1 VGSIPTARFYLLSMS
16 EYLLEFKD
24 IYYSYPMAK
33 TPTLRGLSFRVPR
46 CKKTAIIGQNGCGKS
61 TMFLIADGLCQPD
74 RGTVTLDNIPLTFDS
89 PMDRLRQRSSLN
101 RWRQRVGLV
110 FQDPEQQLVA
120 PTVAADISYGLC
132 NQGLADAEVAVKVT
146 KTLAD
151 FDLESLA
158 MSPLQHL
165 SLGQKKRVSI
175 AGVMA
180 LQPELLLLDE
190 PTAYLDPIQTRNLLV
205 ELDSIAKLGT
215 TLLIATH
222 DLDFVYQWAD
232 WILVMEQGRLIAE
245 GETLQVFEQLQSMSD
260 FDLGMPLLWQ
270 MWSQLPGKMPQDSA
284 PRSIEEFTIYLEKY
298 TSKR

>member
-1 VGSIPTARFYLLSMS
+1 MS
-16 EYLLEFKD
+16 EYLLEFRD

-33 TPTLRGLSFRVPR
+33 TPTLQGLSFRLP
-46 CKKTAIIGQNGCGKS
+46 KHQKTAVIGQNGCGKS

-74 RGTVTLDNIPLTFDS
+74 RGTITLDNLPLTFE
-89 PMDRLRQRSSLN
+89 RSSLN

-132 NQGLADAEVAVKVT
+132 NQGLPDSEVAAKVT

-151 FDLESLA
+151 FNLESLA

-190 PTAYLDPIQTRNLLV
+190 PTAYLDPIQTRNLLI

-232 WILVMEQGRLIAE
+232 WILVMEEGRVIAE
-245 GETLQVFEQLQSMSD
+245 GETIKVFEQLQFMPN
-260 FDLGMPLLWQ
+260 FKLGMPILWQ
-270 MWSQLPGKMPQDSA
+270 MWSRLAEKMPQQVPA
-284 PRSIEEFTIYLEKY
+284 PRSIEKFVIYLDKY
-298 TSKR
+298 MSGK

>member
-1 VGSIPTARFYLLSMS
+1 MS

-24 IYYSYPMAK
+24 IYYSYPMA
-33 TPTLRGLSFRVPR
+33 TAPTLQGLSLRLPKY
-46 CKKTAIIGQNGCGKS
+46 KKTALIGQNGCGKS
-61 TMFLIADGLCQPD
+61 TMFLIADGLVKPD
-74 RGTVTLDNIPLTFDS
+74 RGVVTLDNLPLSFD
-89 PMDRLRQRSSLN
+89 RAALK

-132 NQGLADAEVAVKVT
+132 NQGLSDLEVAAKVT
-146 KTLAD
+146 QTLRD
-151 FDLESLA
+151 FNLETLA

-180 LQPELLLLDE
+180 LKPDLLLLDE
-190 PTAYLDPIQTRNLLV
+190 PTAYLDPVQTRNLLL
-205 ELDSIAKLGT
+205 ELEAIAKLGT

-232 WILVMEQGRLIAE
+232 WVLVMEQGRLIAE
-245 GETLQVFEQLQSMSD
+245 GETITVFTQLQSMPD
-260 FDLGMPLLWQ
+260 FALGMPILWQ
-270 MWSQLPGKMPQDSA
+270 MWSRLADKMPSVTA
-284 PRSIEEFTIYLEKY
+284 PRSIDEFTTYLETY
-298 TSKR
+298 RSKK

>member
-1 VGSIPTARFYLLSMS
+1 MS
-16 EYLLEFKD
+16 EYLLEFQD
-24 IYYSYPMAK
+24 VYYSYPMA
-33 TPTLRGLSFRVPR
+33 TAPTLQGLSLQLP
-46 CKKTAIIGQNGCGKS
+46 KQQKTALIGQNGCGKS
-61 TMFLIADGLCQPD
+61 TLFLIADGLCQPD
-74 RGTVTLDNIPLTFDS
+74 RGVVTLDDLPLTFD
-89 PMDRLRQRSSLN
+89 RAALR

-132 NQGLADAEVAVKVT
+132 NQGLPDAEVAAKVT

-151 FDLESLA
+151 FNLQDLA

-190 PTAYLDPIQTRNLLV
+190 PTAYLDPVQTRNLLI
-205 ELDSIAKLGT
+205 ELESIAKLGT

-232 WILVMEQGRLIAE
+232 WVLVMEQGRLIAE
-245 GETLQVFEQLQSMSD
+245 GKTLDVFDRLQFMPD
-260 FDLGMPLLWQ
+260 FQLGMPALWQ
-270 MWSQLPGKMPQDSA
+270 MWSRLAAKMPHLPA
-284 PRSIEEFTIYLEKY
+284 PRSIAEFTQYLESY
-298 TSKR
+298 LPER

>member
-1 VGSIPTARFYLLSMS
+1 MS
-16 EYLLEFKD
+16 EYLLEFRD
-24 IYYSYPMAK
+24 IYYSYPMA
-33 TPTLRGLSFRVPR
+33 TAPTLTGLSFRLPKY
-46 CKKTAIIGQNGCGKS
+46 KKTAIIGQNGCGKS
-61 TMFLIADGLCQPD
+61 TLFLIADGLCQPD
-74 RGTVTLDNIPLTFDS
+74 RGTVLLDSVPLTFD
-89 PMDRLRQRSSLN
+89 RAALN

-132 NQGLADAEVAVKVT
+132 NQGLSDPEVALKVT

-151 FDLESLA
+151 FHLESLA

-190 PTAYLDPIQTRNLLV
+190 PTAYLDPIQSRNLLV
-205 ELDSIAKLGT
+205 ELDAIAKLGT

-232 WILVMEQGRLIAE
+232 WILVMAAGQLIAE
-245 GETLQVFEQLQSMSD
+245 GETLAVFDQLQSMPN
-260 FDLGMPLLWQ
+260 FQLGMPTLWQ
-270 MWSQLPGKMPQDSA
+270 MWSKIADRMPNVA
-284 PRSIEEFTIYLEKY
+284 TPRSIEEFNLYLEKY
-298 TSKR
+298 MAKNDR

>member
-1 VGSIPTARFYLLSMS
+1 MC

-24 IYYSYPMAK
+24 VYYSYPMAMS
-33 TPTLRGLSFRVPR
+33 PTLQGLSLRLPKY
-46 CKKTAIIGQNGCGKS
+46 KKTALIGQNGCGKS
-61 TMFLIADGLCQPD
+61 TMFLIADGLAKPD
-74 RGTVTLDNIPLTFDS
+74 RGVVTLDNLPLTFD
-89 PMDRLRQRSSLN
+89 RAALK

-132 NQGLADAEVAVKVT
+132 NQGLSEAEVTAKAT
-146 KTLAD
+146 QILSD
-151 FDLESLA
+151 FNLEALA

-180 LQPELLLLDE
+180 LQPDLLLLDE
-190 PTAYLDPIQTRNLLV
+190 PTAYLDPVQTRNLLM
-205 ELDSIAKLGT
+205 ELEAIAKLGT

-232 WILVMEQGRLIAE
+232 WVLVMEGGRLIAE
-245 GETLQVFEQLQSMSD
+245 GETIAVFTQLQSMPD
-260 FDLGMPLLWQ
+260 FALGMPILWQ
-270 MWSQLPGKMPQDSA
+270 MWSRLADKMPSVPA
-284 PRSIEEFTIYLEKY
+284 PRSIDEFTTYLEKDRF
-298 TSKR
+298 KN

>member
-1 VGSIPTARFYLLSMS
+1 V
-16 EYLLEFKD
+16 
-24 IYYSYPMAK
+24 
-33 TPTLRGLSFRVPR
+33 PTLQGLSLRLPKH
-46 CKKTAIIGQNGCGKS
+46 KKTALIGQNGCGKS
-61 TMFLIADGLCQPD
+61 TMFAIADGLCQPN
-74 RGTVTLDNIPLTFDS
+74 RGKVILDDTPLTFD
-89 PMDRLRQRSSLN
+89 RATLK

-120 PTVAADISYGLC
+120 PTVATDISYGLC
-132 NQGLADAEVAVKVT
+132 NQGLPESAVAAKVLQ
-146 KTLAD
+146 TLAD
-151 FDLESLA
+151 FDLEALA

-205 ELDSIAKLGT
+205 ELEAIATHGT

-232 WILVMEQGRLIAE
+232 WVLVMEQGKLIAE
-245 GETLQVFEQLQSMSD
+245 GETLAVFDQLQFMPN
-260 FDLGMPLLWQ
+260 FALGMPMLWQ
-270 MWSQLPGKMPQDSA
+270 IWSQLAPSSSGVTA
-284 PRSIEEFTIYLEKY
+284 PRSIEALTDYLIQY
-298 TSKR
+298 QRSP

>member
-1 VGSIPTARFYLLSMS
+1 MS
-16 EYLLEFKD
+16 EYLLEFQD
-24 IYYSYPMAK
+24 IYYSYPMAEA
-33 TPTLRGLSFRVPR
+33 PTLQGLSFRLPR
-46 CKKTAIIGQNGCGKS
+46 HKKTALIGQNGCGKS

-74 RGTVTLDNIPLTFDS
+74 RGIVTLDNIPLTFD
-89 PMDRLRQRSSLN
+89 RANLT

-132 NQGLADAEVAVKVT
+132 NQGLPESEVAAKVT
-146 KTLAD
+146 KILSD
-151 FDLESLA
+151 FNLESLA

-190 PTAYLDPIQTRNLLV
+190 PTAYLDPIQTRNLLT
-205 ELDSIAKLGT
+205 ELDSIANLGT

-222 DLDFVYQWAD
+222 DLEFVYQWAD
-232 WILVMEQGRLIAE
+232 WILVMENGKLIVE
-245 GETLQVFEQLQSMSD
+245 GETLEVFERLQFMPE
-260 FDLGMPLLWQ
+260 FELGMPTLWQ
-270 MWSQLPGKMPQDSA
+270 IWSQLVDNTSQFPA
-284 PRSIEEFTIYLEKY
+284 PRSIEQLTIYLKQY
-298 TSKR
+298 IHH

>member
-1 VGSIPTARFYLLSMS
+1 MS
-16 EYLLEFKD
+16 KYLLEFQD
-24 IYYSYPMAK
+24 VHYSYPMAES
-33 TPTLRGLSFRVPR
+33 PTIDGLSFRLPTG
-46 CKKTAIIGQNGCGKS
+46 KNTALIGQNGCGKS
-61 TMFLIADGLCQPD
+61 TLFLLADGLCQPS
-74 RGTVTLDNIPLTFDS
+74 RGVIQLDQTPLTFD
-89 PMDRLRQRSSLN
+89 RTALN

-120 PTVAADISYGLC
+120 PTVAADISYGLY
-132 NQGLADAEVAVKVT
+132 NQGLLEAEVASKVI

-151 FDLESLA
+151 FNLEDLA

-190 PTAYLDPIQTRNLLV
+190 PTAYLDPIQTRNLLT
-205 ELDSIAKLGT
+205 ELESIAKLGT

-232 WILVMEQGRLIAE
+232 WVLVMNEGRLLME
-245 GETLQVFEQLQSMSD
+245 GATLEVFDRLQNMPG
-260 FDLGMPLLWQ
+260 FELGMPLLWEMWQALSPQ
-270 MWSQLPGKMPQDSA
+270 MQQQQAA
-284 PRSIEEFTIYLEKY
+284 PRSMAEFRQFLKALPL
-298 TSKR
+298 SDKG

>member
-1 VGSIPTARFYLLSMS
+1 MS
-16 EYLLEFKD
+16 EYLLEFRD
-24 IYYSYPMAK
+24 VYYSYPMA
-33 TPTLRGLSFRVPR
+33 TVPTLQGLSFRLPKH
-46 CKKTAIIGQNGCGKS
+46 KKTALIGQNGCGKS
-61 TMFLIADGLCQPD
+61 TMFAIADGLCKPD
-74 RGTVTLDNIPLTFDS
+74 RGIVTLDDLPLTFD
-89 PMDRLRQRSSLN
+89 RATLK

-120 PTVAADISYGLC
+120 PTVATDISYGLC
-132 NQGLADAEVAVKVT
+132 NQGLPESVVAAKVLQ
-146 KTLAD
+146 TLAD
-151 FDLESLA
+151 FDLEALA

-205 ELDSIAKLGT
+205 ELETIATQGT

-232 WILVMEQGRLIAE
+232 WVLVMEHGKLIAE
-245 GETLQVFEQLQSMSD
+245 GETLVVFDQLQFMPD
-260 FDLGMPLLWQ
+260 FALGMPMLWQ
-270 MWSQLPGKMPQDSA
+270 IWSQLAPRISGIPA
-284 PRSIEEFTIYLEKY
+284 PRSIEALIDYLIQQQR
-298 TSKR
+298 SQ

>member
-1 VGSIPTARFYLLSMS
+1 MS

-24 IYYSYPMAK
+24 IYYSYPMAEV
-33 TPTLRGLSFRVPR
+33 PTLQGLSFRVPR
-46 CKKTAIIGQNGCGKS
+46 HQKTAIIGQNGCGKS

-74 RGTVTLDNIPLTFDS
+74 RGTVTLDDTPLTFD
-89 PMDRLRQRSSLN
+89 RSSLN
-101 RWRQRVGLV
+101 RWRRRVGLV

-132 NQGLADAEVAVKVT
+132 NQGLPDTEVAIKVT

-232 WILVMEQGRLIAE
+232 WVLVMEQGRLIAQ
-245 GETLQVFEQLQSMSD
+245 GETLQVFEQLQSMSS
-260 FDLGMPLLWQ
+260 FEIGMPLLWQ
-270 MWSQLPGKMPQDSA
+270 IWSQLPGKLAQDAA
-284 PRSIEEFTIYLEKY
+284 PRSIAEFTSYLEKY
-298 TSKR
+298 LSKG

>member
-1 VGSIPTARFYLLSMS
+1 
-16 EYLLEFKD
+16 
-24 IYYSYPMAK
+24 
-33 TPTLRGLSFRVPR
+33 
-46 CKKTAIIGQNGCGKS
+46 
-61 TMFLIADGLCQPD
+61 MFLIADGLCQPD
-74 RGTVTLDNIPLTFDS
+74 RGTVSLGNIPLTFD
-89 PMDRLRQRSSLN
+89 RASLN

-132 NQGLADAEVAVKVT
+132 NQGLPDAEVAKRVT

-151 FDLESLA
+151 FQLESLA

-190 PTAYLDPIQTRNLLV
+190 PTAYLDPIQTRNLLA

-232 WILVMEQGRLIAE
+232 WVLVMAQGQLIAE
-245 GETLQVFEQLQSMSD
+245 GETLQVFEQLQSMPD
-260 FDLGMPLLWQ
+260 FQLGMPVLWQ
-270 MWSQLPGKMPQDSA
+270 MWLQLADKVAGVSA
-284 PRSIEEFTIYLEKY
+284 PRSIAEFDSYLKKY
-298 TSKR
+298 MSRSSC

>member
-1 VGSIPTARFYLLSMS
+1 MS
-16 EYLLEFKD
+16 EYLLEFRD
-24 IYYSYPMAK
+24 VYYSYPMA
-33 TPTLRGLSFRVPR
+33 TAPTLQGLSLRLPKQR
-46 CKKTAIIGQNGCGKS
+46 KTALIGQNGCGKS
-61 TMFLIADGLCQPD
+61 TMFAIADGLSKPD
-74 RGTVTLDNIPLTFDS
+74 RGTVMLDDTPLTFE
-89 PMDRLRQRSSLN
+89 RAALK

-132 NQGLADAEVAVKVT
+132 NQGLPTAEVAAKVT

-151 FDLESLA
+151 FNLETLA

-190 PTAYLDPIQTRNLLV
+190 PTAYLDPIQTRNLLT
-205 ELDSIAKLGT
+205 ELDAIAQLGT

-232 WILVMEQGRLIAE
+232 WILVMDEGKLIAE
-245 GETLQVFEQLQSMSD
+245 GETLSVFEQLQFMPS
-260 FDLGMPLLWQ
+260 FELGMPILWQ
-270 MWSQLPGKMPQDSA
+270 IWSRLAPKMPQVPA
-284 PRSIEEFTIYLEKY
+284 PRSIAEFTLALERYRSGK
-298 TSKR
+298 

>member
-1 VGSIPTARFYLLSMS
+1 MS

-33 TPTLRGLSFRVPR
+33 APTLQGLSFRLPKQ
-46 CKKTAIIGQNGCGKS
+46 CKTALIGQNGCGKS
-61 TMFLIADGLCQPD
+61 TLFAIADGLCQPD
-74 RGTVTLDNIPLTFDS
+74 RGTVTLDNVPLTFD
-89 PMDRLRQRSSLN
+89 RATLQ

-120 PTVAADISYGLC
+120 PTVAADISYGLY
-132 NQGLADAEVAVKVT
+132 NQGLSEAEVAAKVT

-151 FDLESLA
+151 FNLEALA

-190 PTAYLDPIQTRNLLV
+190 PTAYLDSIQTRNLLI
-205 ELDSIAKLGT
+205 ELEAIAALGT

-222 DLDFVYQWAD
+222 DLNFVYQWAD
-232 WILVMEQGRLIAE
+232 WVLVMEEGRLIAE
-245 GETLQVFEQLQSMSD
+245 GETLAVFEKLQFMPE
-260 FDLGMPLLWQ
+260 FQLGMPILWQ
-270 MWSQLPGKMPQDSA
+270 MWSQLANKMPGVAA
-284 PRSIEEFTIYLEKY
+284 PRSIEDFAAYLAIHRSRK
-298 TSKR
+298 

>member
-1 VGSIPTARFYLLSMS
+1 MTND
-16 EYLLEFKD
+16 EYLLEFKN
-24 IYYSYPMAK
+24 IYYSYPMA
-33 TPTLRGLSFRVPR
+33 TAPTLKGLSFQLPKH
-46 CKKTAIIGQNGCGKS
+46 KKTAIIGQNGCGKS

-74 RGTVTLDNIPLTFDS
+74 RGTVTLDNIPLTFD
-89 PMDRLRQRSSLN
+89 RSSLN

-132 NQGLADAEVAVKVT
+132 NQGLPDAEVAAKVT

-151 FDLESLA
+151 FHLQNLA
-158 MSPLQHL
+158 ITPLQHL

-190 PTAYLDPIQTRNLLV
+190 PTAYLDPIQTRNLLT
-205 ELDSIAKLGT
+205 ELDAIAKLGT

-232 WILVMEQGRLIAE
+232 WVLVMEQGELIAQ
-245 GETLQVFEQLQSMSD
+245 GETLRVFEQIQSMPN
-260 FDLGMPLLWQ
+260 FELGMPILWQ
-270 MWSQLPGKMPQDSA
+270 MWSKIADKMPEVSA
-284 PRSIEEFTIYLEKY
+284 PRSIEEFNLYLDKCLF
-298 TSKR
+298 KK

>member
-1 VGSIPTARFYLLSMS
+1 MS

-33 TPTLRGLSFRVPR
+33 EPTLKGLNFRLPKH
-46 CKKTAIIGQNGCGKS
+46 KKTAIIGQNGCGKS

-74 RGTVTLDNIPLTFDS
+74 RGTVTLDNIPLTFD
-89 PMDRLRQRSSLN
+89 RASLN

-132 NQGLADAEVAVKVT
+132 NQGLPDAEVAKKVT
-146 KTLAD
+146 KILAD
-151 FDLESLA
+151 FHLENLA

-190 PTAYLDPIQTRNLLV
+190 PTAYLDPIQTRNLLT
-205 ELDSIAKLGT
+205 ELDAIAKLGT

-232 WILVMEQGRLIAE
+232 WVLVMEQGELIAE
-245 GETLQVFEQLQSMSD
+245 GETLQVFEQLQSMPA
-260 FDLGMPLLWQ
+260 FQLGMPTLWQ
-270 MWSQLPGKMPQDSA
+270 IWSKIADRMPEVA
-284 PRSIEEFTIYLEKY
+284 IPRSIEEFNTCLVKY
-298 TSKR
+298 ITLNQ

>member
-1 VGSIPTARFYLLSMS
+1 MA
-16 EYLLEFKD
+16 EYLLEFRD
-24 IYYSYPMAK
+24 IYYSYPLAS
-33 TPTLRGLSFRVPR
+33 TPTLQGLSFRLPKH
-46 CKKTAIIGQNGCGKS
+46 KKTALIGENGCGKS
-61 TMFLIADGLCQPD
+61 TMFSIADGLCKSD
-74 RGTVTLDNIPLTFDS
+74 RGTVLLDDVPLTFD
-89 PMDRLRQRSSLN
+89 RAALK

-132 NQGLADAEVAVKVT
+132 NQGLPDSEVAAKVT

-151 FDLESLA
+151 FNLESLA

-190 PTAYLDPIQTRNLLV
+190 PTAYLDPVQTRNLLI
-205 ELDSIAKLGT
+205 ELESIAQLGT

-232 WILVMEQGRLIAE
+232 WILVMERGKLIAE
-245 GETLQVFEQLQSMSD
+245 GETLDVFQQLQFMPN
-260 FDLGMPLLWQ
+260 FELGMPLLWQ
-270 MWSQLPGKMPQDSA
+270 IWSRMAPLIDREIPA
-284 PRSIEEFTIYLEKY
+284 PRSMAELNIYLDKY
-298 TSKR
+298 VSK

>member
-1 VGSIPTARFYLLSMS
+1 MTNN

-24 IYYSYPMAK
+24 IYYSYPMA
-33 TPTLRGLSFRVPR
+33 TAPTLKGLSFRLPKH
-46 CKKTAIIGQNGCGKS
+46 KKTAIIGQNGCGKS

-74 RGTVTLDNIPLTFDS
+74 RGTVRLDDTPLTFD
-89 PMDRLRQRSSLN
+89 QSSLN

-132 NQGLADAEVAVKVT
+132 NQGLPDSEVAIKVT

-151 FDLESLA
+151 FQLEHLA

-190 PTAYLDPIQTRNLLV
+190 PTAYLDPIQTRNLLT
-205 ELDSIAKLGT
+205 ELDAIANLGT
-215 TLLIATH
+215 TLLVATH

-232 WILVMEQGRLIAE
+232 WVLVMEQGELIAA
-245 GETLQVFEQLQSMSD
+245 GETLTVFEQLQALPT
-260 FDLGMPLLWQ
+260 FKLGMPMLWQ
-270 MWSQLPGKMPQDSA
+270 LWSKLAGKIPEVSP
-284 PRSIEEFTIYLEKY
+284 PRSIEQFNTYLLKY
-298 TSKR
+298 VTTQS

>member
-1 VGSIPTARFYLLSMS
+1 MS

-24 IYYSYPMAK
+24 VYYSYPMA
-33 TPTLRGLSFRVPR
+33 TSPTLQGLNLRLPKY
-46 CKKTAIIGQNGCGKS
+46 KKTALIGQNGCGKS
-61 TMFLIADGLCQPD
+61 TMFLIADGLAKPD
-74 RGTVTLDNIPLTFDS
+74 RGVVMLDNIPLTFD
-89 PMDRLRQRSSLN
+89 RAALK

-132 NQGLADAEVAVKVT
+132 NQGLSEAEVAAKVT
-146 KTLAD
+146 QTLRD
-151 FDLESLA
+151 FNLEALA

-180 LQPELLLLDE
+180 LQPDLLLLDE
-190 PTAYLDPIQTRNLLV
+190 PTAYLDPVQTRNLLI
-205 ELDSIAKLGT
+205 ELEAIAKLGT

-232 WILVMEQGRLIAE
+232 WVLVMEQGKLIAE
-245 GETLQVFEQLQSMSD
+245 GETIAVFTQLQSMPD
-260 FDLGMPLLWQ
+260 FALGMPILWQ
-270 MWSQLPGKMPQDSA
+270 MWSRLADRMPHLPA
-284 PRSIEEFTIYLEKY
+284 PRSIDEFTTYLEKD
-298 TSKR
+298 RFNN

>member
-1 VGSIPTARFYLLSMS
+1 MS
-16 EYLLEFKD
+16 KYLLEFKNVH
-24 IYYSYPMAK
+24 YRYPMA
-33 TPTLRGLSFRVPR
+33 TSPTIDGLSFGLPTG
-46 CKKTAIIGQNGCGKS
+46 KNTALIGQNGCGKS
-61 TMFLIADGLCQPD
+61 TLFLLADGLCQPD
-74 RGTVTLDNIPLTFDS
+74 RGSIQLDQTPLKFD
-89 PMDRLRQRSSLN
+89 RTALN

-132 NQGLADAEVAVKVT
+132 NQGLPEAEVARKVT
-146 KTLAD
+146 KTLTD
-151 FDLESLA
+151 FNLEDLA

-190 PTAYLDPIQTRNLLV
+190 PTAYLDPIQARNLLT
-205 ELDSIAKLGT
+205 ELAAISQLGT

-232 WILVMEQGRLIAE
+232 WVLVMDEGRLLLE
-245 GETLQVFEQLQSMSD
+245 GETLEVFDQLQNKPE
-260 FDLGMPLLWQ
+260 FELGMPLMWEMWQ
-270 MWSQLPGKMPQDSA
+270 ALPAPLRQQPP
-284 PRSIEEFTIYLEKY
+284 PRSMAELRQILKTLPTE
-298 TSKR
+298 S